1 MIVASQTFRR
11 CARELLAVLVA
22 IMFLAAPTIAA
33 AAAICDGH
41 VAQFEHSETQQN
53 SDHTG
58 DKGLHPQKVCCVAA
72 CGWCS
77 AVVPAPD
84 LAVLHLASGGHL
96 YPDPDQSIAG
106 LDSPPAVGPPRS
118 VI

>member
-1 MIVASQTFRR
+1 MIAVSQTVGR

-22 IMFLAAPTIAA
+22 IMFLLGPTVAA
-33 AAAICDGH
+33 AAATCDVH
-41 VAQFEHSETQQN
+41 VAQIVHSEAQQN
-53 SDHTG
+53 SDRTG
-58 DKGLHPQKVCCVAA
+58 DKGLHPQKVCCVSV

-77 AVVPAPD
+77 AVVPAPG
-84 LAVLHLASGGHL
+84 LTVLHLASSGHA
-96 YPDPDQSIAG
+96 YPDPEQSIAG